1 MMTPTDNGLY
11 AFVKYEGDYIFKV
24 VKENELDGSINPS
37 SCIKGLF
44 KKEVKDPNKLSS
56 AGMVKL
62 EDEKWTVADWWL
74 VEYLDKV
81 NDKAI
86 IGTTDI
92 NYFKT
97 IWTTRKTNA
106 R

>member
-1 MMTPTDNGLY
+1 MIPTDNGLY
-11 AFVKYEGDYIFKV
+11 AFVNYDGNYIFKE
-24 VKENELDGSINPS
+24 VKDSQLDGSINPS
-37 SCIKGLF
+37 LNIKGKF

-62 EDEKWTVADWWL
+62 EDEKWTVADWFL
-74 VEYLDKV
+74 IEYFDKV
-81 NDKAI
+81 KDKAAT
-86 IGTTDI
+86 GTKDV

-97 IWTTRKTNA
+97 IWTTRTTNA